1 MIYTCGRCGKT
12 ILHLGD
18 LKKHLKTKK
27 ICEPIYSNV
36 DRNTLLEALQTI
48 DGKNASKTLNVVS
61 NAIIPYEQIENPQDF
76 ITNLQNSH
84 AKMKHEIVK
93 LREEN
98 TQLKTK
104 LYALQT
110 TAGIGGNVTNNNT
123 TNNININIIN
133 NFGKE
138 NMDYITPEFLNQ
150 TIQQV
155 YDSIPTL
162 LKHIHFNP
170 EHPENHNLKL
180 PNKRDKYMLV
190 KRSDQW
196 KHENK
201 RDVLD
206 SLVRKAHYYMV
217 DHIPN
222 DDIPNH
228 DRLKK
233 NCILLHRQKLD
244 DEDKD
249 TIKDAHNRV
258 EIMILNSRPE
268 S

>member
-1 MIYTCGRCGKT
+1 MFYLCKRCGHT
-12 ILHLGD
+12 TNHIGN
-18 LKKHLKTKK
+18 LKTHLQKK
-27 ICEPIYSNV
+27 KTCKPTYADI
-36 DRNTLLEALQTI
+36 DRNLLLHELTTPN
-48 DGKNASKTLNVVS
+48 GKKEFIIKITDQ
-61 NAIIPYEQIENPQDF
+61 IIPFDEVSDPKQFIHELQQDN
-76 ITNLQNSH
+76 TQL
-84 AKMKHEIVK
+84 KHENITLK
-93 LREEN
+93 QEN

-110 TAGIGGNVTNNNT
+110 TAGISGNVTNNT
-123 TNNININIIN
+123 TNNNININIIN

>member
-1 MIYTCGRCGKT
+1 MPNFNCGRCGYVT
-12 ILHLGD
+12 GRLSNIRA
-18 LKKHLKTKK
+18 HLKTKK

-36 DRNTLLEALQTI
+36 DRDTLLEALQTI

-61 NAIIPYEQIENPQDF
+61 NASIPYEQIENPQDF
-76 ITNLQNSH
+76 IMNLQNSH

-104 LYALQT
+104 LNALQT

-123 TNNININIIN
+123 NNINININIIN

-162 LKHIHFNP
+162 LEHIQ
-170 EHPENHNLKL
+170 L
-180 PNKRDKYMLV
+180 
-190 KRSDQW
+190 
-196 KHENK
+196 
-201 RDVLD
+201 
-206 SLVRKAHYYMV
+206 

-222 DDIPNH
+222 DD
-228 DRLKK
+228 RAKK